1 MELSNPFCH
10 TMAILLAVL
19 LVAAAA
25 TTEADGAL
33 CDKSDKA
40 ALLAV
45 KSALGNPPALSV
57 WNSSTPCCSWDGVSC
72 DAITGRV
79 TELTVFALNISAP
92 VPAAIANLTKLQILN
107 LAYNQLYGPF
117 PSFLG
122 PRALP
127 DLTFLRLDG
136 NRLSGAIP
144 PTATVFN
151 LLLEGNLLTGTLPST
166 FGAAAFGEVGVA
178 GNQLSCSHSK
188 HVSHVLARILC
199 CHTLLP
205 CAKPIQTKCIHSK
218 DKIIANSC
226 DASMLFGAKKKLNA
240 LRLSR
245 NRFAFD
251 LGSVELPEGLDI
263 LVIDHNMVYGSIPP
277 AAAAAGRKWLAFD
290 VSYNQ
295 LCGPIP
301 QGRYT
306 HRFGAKHF
314 AGNKCLCDRPLP
326 PCSS

>member
-1 MELSNPFCH
+1 
-10 TMAILLAVL
+10 
-19 LVAAAA
+19 
-25 TTEADGAL
+25 
-33 CDKSDKA
+33 
-40 ALLAV
+40 
-45 KSALGNPPALSV
+45 
-57 WNSSTPCCSWDGVSC
+57 
-72 DAITGRV
+72 
-79 TELTVFALNISAP
+79 
-92 VPAAIANLTKLQILN
+92 
-107 LAYNQLYGPF
+107 
-117 PSFLG
+117 
-122 PRALP
+122 
-127 DLTFLRLDG
+127 
-136 NRLSGAIP
+136 
-144 PTATVFN
+144 
-151 LLLEGNLLTGTLPST
+151 
-166 FGAAAFGEVGVA
+166 
-178 GNQLSCSHSK
+178 
-188 HVSHVLARILC
+188 
-199 CHTLLP
+199 
-205 CAKPIQTKCIHSK
+205 
-218 DKIIANSC
+218 
-226 DASMLFGAKKKLNA
+226 MLFGAKKKLNA

>member
-166 FGAAAFGEVGVA
+166 FGAAAFGE
-178 GNQLSCSHSK
+178 
-188 HVSHVLARILC
+188 
-199 CHTLLP
+199 
-205 CAKPIQTKCIHSK
+205 
-218 DKIIANSC
+218 
-226 DASMLFGAKKKLNA
+226 KKLNA

>member
-107 LAYNQLYGPF
+107 LAYNQLYGPI

-178 GNQLSCSHSK
+178 GNQLSG
-188 HVSHVLARILC
+188 
-199 CHTLLP
+199 
-205 CAKPIQTKCIHSK
+205 
-218 DKIIANSC
+218 

-263 LVIDHNMVYGSIPP
+263 LVIDHNMTNY
-277 AAAAAGRKWLAFD
+277 
-290 VSYNQ
+290 
-295 LCGPIP
+295 
-301 QGRYT
+301 
-306 HRFGAKHF
+306 
-314 AGNKCLCDRPLP
+314 
-326 PCSS
+326 

>member
-1 MELSNPFCH
+1 MEHSNPFH
-10 TMAILLAVL
+10 HSMSILLAILV
-19 LVAAAA
+19 VAAAA
-25 TTEADGAL
+25 ATKTDGL
-33 CDKSDKA
+33 CVKSDKA

-72 DAITGRV
+72 NATTGRV
-79 TELTVFALNISAP
+79 TELTVMALNISAP
-92 VPAAIANLTKLQILN
+92 VPAAIANLTALQTLN
-107 LAYNQLYGPF
+107 LAYNQLYGPI

-122 PRALP
+122 PAVLP

-136 NRLSGAIP
+136 NRLTGAIP

-151 LLLEGNLLTGTLPST
+151 LLLVGNLLTGSLPAT
-166 FGAAAFGEVGVA
+166 FGSAVFGEVDVA
-178 GNQLSCSHSK
+178 DNQL
-188 HVSHVLARILC
+188 
-199 CHTLLP
+199 TG
-205 CAKPIQTKCIHSK
+205 
-218 DKIIANSC
+218 
-226 DASMLFGAKKKLNA
+226 DASMLFGAKKQLNA

-245 NRFAFD
+245 NRFVFD
-251 LGSVELPEGLDI
+251 LGRVELPEALDL
-263 LVIDHNMVYGSIPP
+263 LVIDHNMVYGSIP
-277 AAAAAGRKWLAFD
+277 AAAAAPGRKWLAFD

-326 PCSS
+326 PCS

>member
-107 LAYNQLYGPF
+107 LAYNQLYGPI

-127 DLTFLRLDG
+127 DLTFLRPDG

-144 PTATVFN
+144 PTATFFN

-178 GNQLSCSHSK
+178 GNQLSG
-188 HVSHVLARILC
+188 
-199 CHTLLP
+199 
-205 CAKPIQTKCIHSK
+205 
-218 DKIIANSC
+218 

>member
-1 MELSNPFCH
+1 MELSNPFRH

-72 DAITGRV
+72 DTITGRV

-92 VPAAIANLTKLQILN
+92 VPAAIANLTKLQTLN
-107 LAYNQLYGPF
+107 LAYNQLYGPI

-136 NRLSGAIP
+136 NRLSGSIP

-178 GNQLSCSHSK
+178 GNQLSG
-188 HVSHVLARILC
+188 
-199 CHTLLP
+199 
-205 CAKPIQTKCIHSK
+205 
-218 DKIIANSC
+218 

-251 LGSVELPEGLDI
+251 LGRVELPEELDI
-263 LVIDHNMVYGSIPP
+263 LVIDHNMVYGSIP
-277 AAAAAGRKWLAFD
+277 AAAGRKWLAFD

>member
-1 MELSNPFCH
+1 MELSNPFRQP
-10 TMAILLAVL
+10 MAILLAVL
-19 LVAAAA
+19 VVAAAA
-25 TTEADGAL
+25 TTKADGL
-33 CDKSDKA
+33 CVKSDKA

-45 KSALGNPPALSV
+45 KSALGNPQALSG
-57 WNSSTPCCSWDGVSC
+57 WNSSAPCCSWDGVSC
-72 DAITGRV
+72 NATTGRV

-92 VPAAIANLTKLQILN
+92 VPAAIANLTKLQTLN
-107 LAYNQLYGPF
+107 LAYNQLYGPI

-166 FGAAAFGEVGVA
+166 FGAAVFGEVDVA
-178 GNQLSCSHSK
+178 GNQLSG
-188 HVSHVLARILC
+188 
-199 CHTLLP
+199 
-205 CAKPIQTKCIHSK
+205 
-218 DKIIANSC
+218 
-226 DASMLFGAKKKLNA
+226 DASMLFGAKKQLNA

-251 LGSVELPEGLDI
+251 LGRVELPEELDI
-263 LVIDHNMVYGSIPP
+263 LVIDHNMVYGSIPA

-326 PCSS
+326 PCS